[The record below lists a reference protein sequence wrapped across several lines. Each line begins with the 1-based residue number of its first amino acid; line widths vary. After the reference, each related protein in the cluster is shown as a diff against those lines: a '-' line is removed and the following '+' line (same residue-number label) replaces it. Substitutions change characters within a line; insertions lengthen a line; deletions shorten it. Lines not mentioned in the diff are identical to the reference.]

1 MLTYDDVCGRML
13 TELQLVMTRHGL
25 VQLEAFVGTQGTTDK
40 TGGAGQY
47 HTDVLDEGWV
57 SLGIA
62 AGSAG
67 TYAHLCCRMLTYA
80 AVCAHVCVC

>member
-1 MLTYDDVCGRML
+1 MM
-13 TELQLVMTRHGL
+13 TELELVMTRHGL
-25 VQLEAFVGTQGTTDK
+25 VELEAFVGTQGTTDK

-62 AGSAG
+62 SGSAG
-67 TYAHLCCRMLTYA
+67 TYPHLCCRL
-80 AVCAHVCVC
+80 AHVCVC